1 MDTSPQKSDDSS
13 PFIFA
18 NSILRP
24 SILSGHLSVADA
36 GIKPSEPEPSSTP
49 AKPLVEAPK
58 FTSSH
63 HAQTSTETSGS
74 CGEFIFG
81 KNMGSR
87 VVNANQ
93 GASGSIWQSLASESQ
108 DNDSKESVGSV
119 FTTLAKA
126 VAKQS
131 KEKEPNTELLEE
143 SAVALVNKR
152 NAEQLSLT
160 SDNNGGQPHEILTGE
175 ENEHTVLEL
184 TCSAYVF
191 NRESRQWKAIG
202 QSYLHLNDFSEWD
215 DNNSSRLIIR
225 LQSTRRVVVNTRVWA
240 EMPLA
245 FVPESKA
252 VRIGALALA
261 EADAESGEVSKV
273 GTVRTY
279 MLRFGGLDTAR
290 ELYDALIRRRG
301 SVELQEHEVDLGQKR
316 GYSMQSNPVP
326 VKVVI
331 QSTSPHSQDVSFSS
345 RSENDDAESDNESRQ
360 SEVSTGKETDHN
372 STLSTSINTTS
383 AKNSSEVTAFSFHC
397 ERVIL
402 TSTSHPCNKKTE
414 IVATSDPLNSLI
426 VNLVDFPMG
435 GTSIIE
441 VSSGNGELQVTTSV
455 NERLAFCLNGEK
467 ELQLFY
473 TAPQNTDV
481 DGSNSDVE
489 EGSRKVC
496 QIVLT
501 SRGDAEKLY
510 RSVLMRVGRHFLT
523 AIGLLKECEGE
534 FYFHISMSKVDTSC
548 R

>member
-1 MDTSPQKSDDSS
+1 MDTSPQKPDDSS
-13 PFIFA
+13 SSIFA

-24 SILSGHLSVADA
+24 SILSVRLPVSDA
-36 GIKPSEPEPSSTP
+36 GIKLPEPEPSITS
-49 AKPLVEAPK
+49 AKSLVEVPK
-58 FTSSH
+58 FTPSQHTQS
-63 HAQTSTETSGS
+63 STETSGG
-74 CGEFIFG
+74 CEGFIFG

-108 DNDSKESVGSV
+108 DNDQKESVGSV

-160 SDNNGGQPHEILTGE
+160 SENNGGQPHEILTGE

-191 NRESRQWKAIG
+191 NRESKQWKAIG
-202 QSYLHLNDFSEWD
+202 QSYLHLNDPSEWD

-225 LQSTRRVVVNTRVWA
+225 LQSTRRVVVNTRVWS

-261 EADAESGEVSKV
+261 EADGESGEVSKV

-290 ELYDALIRRRG
+290 ELYDALISRRG

-316 GYSMQSNPVP
+316 VYPMQSNPVP
-326 VKVVI
+326 VKVVV
-331 QSTSPHSQDVSFSS
+331 QYTPPHSQDASYALESD
-345 RSENDDAESDNESRQ
+345 NDDPESDNESRQ
-360 SEVSTGKETDHN
+360 SETSTGKEADHN
-372 STLSTSINTTS
+372 STVSTSTNKTS
-383 AKNSSEVTAFSFHC
+383 AKNSSEVTAFRFHC

-402 TSTSHPCNKKTE
+402 TSTSLPCDKKVE
-414 IVATSDPLNSLI
+414 IVATSSDPPNSLI

-441 VSSGNGELQVTTSV
+441 VTSGNGELQVTTSV
-455 NERLAFCLNGEK
+455 NERLAFCRNGER
-467 ELQLFY
+467 EFQLFY
-473 TAPQNTDV
+473 TAPQSSDV
-481 DGSNSDVE
+481 DDSSSDAE
-489 EGSRKVC
+489 EGNRKVC

-501 SRGDAEKLY
+501 SEGDAAKLY

-523 AIGLLKECEGE
+523 ATGLLKECDQDTVETP
-534 FYFHISMSKVDTSC
+534 SK
-548 R
+548 